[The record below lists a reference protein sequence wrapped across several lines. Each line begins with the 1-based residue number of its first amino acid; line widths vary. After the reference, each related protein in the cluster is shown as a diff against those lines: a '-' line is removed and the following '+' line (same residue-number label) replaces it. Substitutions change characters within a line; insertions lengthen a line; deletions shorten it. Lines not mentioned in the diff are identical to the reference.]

1 MNIMSIEKRK
11 NLSFLFIIC
20 LSTFVNVDQVQ
31 PNSHNLSQKEILE
44 QPTRNSIY
52 ELIKLNPG
60 LHFRSICR
68 VLDKKMGVVQYHL
81 KVLEKAHLIRSIRDG
96 RYKFF
101 FENTVENLK
110 PGENNS
116 QQQKFADLVK
126 AQLRKKTTSKIIM
139 HLWQNPNAGHQSLS
153 DIAGVSPQAITYH
166 TKNLVKLEI
175 IQVHKEGCK
184 KFYQLTPLT
193 NEILQKIFNS

>member
-1 MNIMSIEKRK
+1 MSTLKRK
-11 NLSFLFIIC
+11 NLSFLFVIC
-20 LSTFVNVDQVQ
+20 LSTFVNVDHVHAS
-31 PNSHNLSQKEILE
+31 SHNGDQKEVLE

-81 KVLEKAHLIRSIRDG
+81 KVLEKSHLIRSVRDG

-101 FENTVENLK
+101 FENTVENLI
-110 PGENNS
+110 PGESTS

-126 AQLRKKTTSKIIM
+126 AQLRKTTTSKVIL
-139 HLWQNPNAGHQSLS
+139 HLFQNPRAGHQTLS
-153 DIAGVSPQAITYH
+153 DIAEVSPQAITYH
-166 TKNLVKLEI
+166 TKNLAKLGI
-175 IQVHKEGCK
+175 IEVNKNGCK
-184 KFYQLTPLT
+184 KFYSLASSTDC
-193 NEILQKIFNS
+193 ILKDIFLSSK